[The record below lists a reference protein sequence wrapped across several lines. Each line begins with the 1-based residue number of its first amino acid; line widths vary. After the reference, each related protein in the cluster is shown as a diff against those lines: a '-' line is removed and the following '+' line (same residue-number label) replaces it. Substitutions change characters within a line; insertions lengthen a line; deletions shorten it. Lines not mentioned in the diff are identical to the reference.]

1 MLESCLENKIIYE
14 FLTLYEH
21 SFWKKLIPS
30 LLEIA
35 ILNLKSSFNTLL
47 FSEKDIN
54 NIIRDLKIKQKIS
67 YDFNNNQKS
76 IQEKNKDKEK
86 KNILYYKHFT
96 ESNTIDGLGDQDKT
110 NNYIHC
116 HSDKRKYKHINSKI
130 KNLIDKDK
138 RNYYYTNSEN
148 YLINNYNYNPRKRI
162 NYAISNDRNLTP
174 EIIERTTF
182 RNSKKGGKKIVQKM
196 TQEEYE
202 KKYNEDNIDNNE
214 IYNEKNKS
222 KKLFHSQGPNKIKNI
237 DISENNLSPYKS
249 INSYNFSNICIKNRS
264 QKVNNH
270 EKRNNLY
277 HYKIRYS
284 NQKNN
289 NNNILIKNTKMA
301 NCGNYKN
308 NMKNNII
315 EINANSL
322 KDFGKHYFKSQNNK
336 NQKKI
341 NHFKIKKNNKIIN
354 TDNNIISEDEQSYN
368 NINNNN
374 FQVNNSNREKNKFKS
389 INKKNKYHIEYI
401 ENFDNKLNQKLDEL
415 SNNIENQ
422 IYKNF
427 IEPSVEQFNKKMKN
441 SLYQMKKQIDAINNN
456 NIREKKNKKN
466 KELSS
471 YSSSNKILQSISYN
485 NKDKK
490 SNTDIESIS
499 SSLNNENN
507 LQIKYEKITSISNK
521 LYNKLCEKERIL
533 NDKTIYLKQKFGN
546 NNMNTFT

>member
-1 MLESCLENKIIYE
+1 MLEYCLENKIIYE

-162 NYAISNDRNLTP
+162 NYAISYDRNLTP

-237 DISENNLSPYKS
+237 DINGSNLSPYKS
-249 INSYNFSNICIKNRS
+249 INSYNYSKICIKNRS
-264 QKVNNH
+264 PKMNNQS
-270 EKRNNLY
+270 EKKNNLY

-341 NHFKIKKNNKIIN
+341 NHFKIRKNNKIIN
-354 TDNNIISEDEQSYN
+354 TDNNITSEERN
-368 NINNNN
+368 NINNTY
-374 FQVNNSNREKNKFKS
+374 NSNNDFYLNKNLNCHKNSYIDKDNDKDRDSDSEFIGIEKIYEKKVDELEKNILNTYNKYLKNLK
-389 INKKNKYHIEYI
+389 IINEKNLNKKN
-401 ENFDNKLNQKLDEL
+401 
-415 SNNIENQ
+415 NNPVINRLKVNT
-422 IYKNF
+422 INLKDYA
-427 IEPSVEQFNKKMKN
+427 MKR
-441 SLYQMKKQIDAINNN
+441 K
-456 NIREKKNKKN
+456 KKNKIFKKN
-466 KELSS
+466 YNEQNYEESVVGNRTDINNEKKEKNISNEKKEL
-471 YSSSNKILQSISYN
+471 N
-485 NKDKK
+485 
-490 SNTDIESIS
+490 DI
-499 SSLNNENN
+499 NNENRF
-507 LQIKYEKITSISNK
+507 LS
-521 LYNKLCEKERIL
+521 
-533 NDKTIYLKQKFGN
+533 
-546 NNMNTFT
+546 